1 MIHYHGMSEG
11 GSARDTIGLATGRH
25 CFISFER
32 PQRLEIIADVVQ
44 SFALDNGAYSAWRQG
59 KKHDFAG
66 FVEFAAKW
74 IKHPAC
80 DFVVIPDEIDGTE
93 KDNDRL
99 EANFLHEFPERYA
112 APVWHLHESLPRLER
127 LAERFHT
134 VCLGSSGKF
143 ATPNTTSWWAR
154 IDEAMRTI
162 CDGDGRPS
170 VKLHGLRM
178 LDPRIFSRLPLH
190 SADSTNAE
198 RNGILLKRFGMYVP
212 PTRGQR
218 SQVIAHC
225 VEATQSAPAWTGCFQ
240 RTLDFELA

>member
-1 MIHYHGMSEG
+1 MIHYHGMGEG
-11 GSARDTIGLATGRH
+11 GSARDAIGLATGRH

-32 PQRLEIIADVVQ
+32 PQRLEIIAAVVQ

-143 ATPNTTSWWAR
+143 ATPNTASWWAR
-154 IDEAMRTI
+154 IDDALTAVCANE
-162 CDGDGRPS
+162 GRPS

-198 RNGILLKRFGMYVP
+198 RNGILLKRFGMYAP